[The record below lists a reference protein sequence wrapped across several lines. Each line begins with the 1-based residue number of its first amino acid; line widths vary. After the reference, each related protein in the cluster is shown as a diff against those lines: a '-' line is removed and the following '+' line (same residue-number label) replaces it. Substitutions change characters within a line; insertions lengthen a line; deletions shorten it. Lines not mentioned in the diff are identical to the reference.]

1 MSRKNWIF
9 WIFLFPL
16 VIHFSCVIF
25 FHFGDHFHPRNFEH
39 GFKKEYATEVPGL
52 DYSQL
57 DAILSQPFK
66 QLGQGRQMTALISAD
81 GNYVLKLFN
90 PREPKR
96 GKWYLDWKHWKK
108 TYSLKW
114 IKREW
119 FQTDARLEKIFT
131 RHKIAFSLLRDETGL
146 LFLHLAP
153 SDKISH
159 FVHVTDREGKTHILN
174 LNQTPFV
181 LQKKAILAESYLNT
195 LVQENKIAEAK
206 EAIARI
212 EQLFAR
218 RLQVGITDPNQTM
231 HNNYGFIDG
240 TPIQIDVG
248 RIRFDSDLANNE
260 QDRIL
265 NNFHT
270 WLSERYPHI
279 L

>member
-1 MSRKNWIF
+1 MRSKNVIIWIL
-9 WIFLFPL
+9 LFPL

-25 FHFGDHFHPRNFEH
+25 FHFGDDFNPRHFEH

-57 DAILSQPFK
+57 DPILTQPFK
-66 QLGQGRQMTALISAD
+66 QLGRGRQMTALISAD

-90 PREPKR
+90 PRVPKR

-114 IKREW
+114 IKQEW
-119 FQTDARLEKIFT
+119 FQTDERLEKIFA

-146 LFLHLAP
+146 LFLHLTP

-159 FVHVTDREGKTHILN
+159 FVHVTDKRGKTHILN
-174 LNQTPFV
+174 LNKTPFV
-181 LQKKAILAESYLNT
+181 LQKKAILAADYLNT
-195 LVQENKIAEAK
+195 LVQENKITEAK

-212 EQLFAR
+212 EKLFAR
-218 RLQVGITDPNQTM
+218 RIEVGITDPNQTM

-240 TPIQIDVG
+240 RPIQIDVG
-248 RIRFDSDLANNE
+248 RISFNSEPANDE

-270 WLSERYPHI
+270 WLKQLYPSI